1 MPSIRPT
8 ATPTCASPQQ
18 EPAARSLS
26 GIPADPPMRF
36 SFAESEELQVPP
48 AAAPHQS
55 RTDLELVEDL
65 LDRCWQEVGATDLN
79 PKMTDI
85 VRLLE
90 FKNKLRSSAEAE
102 KTFWALIN
110 RIRHEELTE
119 FGLVTVNDTH
129 PE

>member
-1 MPSIRPT
+1 
-8 ATPTCASPQQ
+8 
-18 EPAARSLS
+18 
-26 GIPADPPMRF
+26 MRF
-36 SFAESEELQVPP
+36 SFAESDESQPVSTTE
-48 AAAPHQS
+48 HHT

-65 LDRCWQEVGATDLN
+65 LDRCWQEVGASDLN

-102 KTFWALIN
+102 KTFWTLIN
-110 RIRHEELTE
+110 RIRHEELSE
-119 FGLVTVNDTH
+119 FGLVTVSDTS